1 MRRQNLFLRIF
12 LITFATDYAVKEV
25 KTARSRD
32 FGCVIVVNM
41 YGEDKNKQFLEVEL
55 SCLRAH

>member
-1 MRRQNLFLRIF
+1 M
-12 LITFATDYAVKEV
+12 TFATDYAV
-25 KTARSRD
+25 TARTRD

-41 YGEDKNKQFLEVEL
+41 YGEDNNKQFLEVEL